1 VAVLLLGI
9 VVTIVVLALDHFRAR
24 LRVAELPLD
33 NLVHAAFQADRA
45 LLRLRLSAA
54 EAEAG
59 RAEPEDTLQWVEILL
74 GRVDLLDRGRFG
86 VLLRGRADAA
96 AALDALRAQLS
107 AFERRIEAAADDA
120 ARLAAVLEEGEDLGR
135 ATALL
140 AVESSHVTSAFRAA
154 WAAEHSAAERRLGV
168 LVGAA
173 VAVALALFGLLWL
186 QSRRLRREREAA
198 EAASRAKT
206 DFLANMS
213 HELRT
218 PLNGVLGMLDLLADE
233 RLPPQAR
240 EQAET
245 AQASARHLLA
255 VIGDILDMSKL
266 EAGRVELERMPF
278 ALGALLRRCQAT
290 FAAAAE
296 AKRIGLAVEI
306 APAAEGWFLG
316 DPTRLA
322 QVVTNLV
329 ANAVKF
335 TAAGGVVISAR
346 ATSGEG
352 EAAIVV
358 AVRDTGIGIPTD
370 ALRTLFDKFTQADS
384 STTRRYGGSGLGLAI
399 CRELMQLMDGA
410 IEVESEQGGGT
421 TFRLR
426 LSLPRTDAPET
437 AAPPAPADPVAATPP
452 AAPRVLLVEDDRVGR
467 LVGTSMLRKLGA
479 EVDTAESGTDAVEQ
493 AAATRFDLILMD
505 IQMPGMDGLAATRA
519 IRGGDGPNARTRIV
533 ALSANA
539 FSDDVARSLEAG
551 MDDHASKPVARETL
565 ARLLAGERIARREAA

>member
-1 VAVLLLGI
+1 VSLLLLGI
-9 VVTIVVLALDHFRAR
+9 VATIVVVALDHFRAR

-45 LLRLRLSAA
+45 VLRLRLAAA

-59 RAEPEDTLQWVEILL
+59 RADAEETLQWVEILL
-74 GRVDLLDRGRFG
+74 GRVDLLAQGRFG
-86 VLLRGRADAA
+86 PLLRGRADAA
-96 AALDALRAQLS
+96 VALEVMQAHLA
-107 AFERRIEAAADDA
+107 AFERRIEAAPDDP
-120 ARLAAVLEEGEDLGR
+120 ARLAAVREEGEALAR
-135 ATALL
+135 ASARL
-140 AVESSHVTSAFRAA
+140 AVESSHVTSAFRAG
-154 WAAEHSAAERRLGV
+154 WAAEHSAAERRLGL
-168 LVGAA
+168 LVGVA
-173 VAVALALFGLLWL
+173 VAVALGLFGLLWM

-206 DFLANMS
+206 AFLANMS

-240 EQAET
+240 ERAET

-296 AKRIGLAVEI
+296 AKRIGLAVKV

-322 QVVTNLV
+322 QVVTNLL

-335 TAAGGVVISAR
+335 TAAGGVVLSAE
-346 ATSGEG
+346 AAPGEG
-352 EAAIVV
+352 DAVV
-358 AVRDTGIGIPTD
+358 LIAVRDTGIGIPPD
-370 ALRTLFDKFTQADS
+370 SQRTLFDKFTQADS
-384 STTRRYGGSGLGLAI
+384 STTRRYGGTGLGLAI
-399 CRELMQLMDGA
+399 CRELVQLMDGA
-410 IEVESEQGGGT
+410 IEVESEQGRGT

-426 LSLPRTDAPET
+426 LPLRRAPAPEIAT
-437 AAPPAPADPVAATPP
+437 PPAPAAAP
-452 AAPRVLLVEDDRVGR
+452 AAARVLLVEDDRVGR
-467 LVGTSMLRKLGA
+467 LVATTMLRKLGA
-479 EVDTAESGTDAVEQ
+479 EVDAAASGTEALER
-493 AAATRFDLILMD
+493 ASATRFDLILMD
-505 IQMPGMDGLAATRA
+505 IQMPGMDGLTATRA
-519 IRGGDGPNARTRIV
+519 IRAGEGPNARTRIV

-539 FSDDVARSLEAG
+539 FSEDVARSLEAG

-565 ARLLAGERIARREAA
+565 ARLLAGERIARRVDA